1 MKISEYLVD
10 DRELKPVVWLIQ
22 GILWLTIRL
31 ADLVGIVLCT
41 STQDYSNLPLDR
53 TTKLTVIQVK

>member
-1 MKISEYLVD
+1 MKIAEYLVD

-41 STQDYSNLPLDR
+41 STQDYYNLPLDK